1 MTNDKE
7 YEALYAKG
15 FNDGYLLSKYKPD
28 LYRQIS
34 TTGNAEH
41 PYFNGLQQG
50 HRQVERELFLQSL
63 QDSRQLNEEL
73 KHKPKM

>member
-15 FNDGYLLSKYKPD
+15 FNDGYLLSKFKPD

-34 TTGNAEH
+34 TAGDKDQ
-41 PYFNGLQQG
+41 PYFTGLQQG
-50 HRQVERELFLQSL
+50 HRQVQREVFLQSL
-63 QDSRQLNEEL
+63 KDSRQLNEEL
-73 KHKPKM
+73 KHKPRM